1 MNTVSGD
8 PVKLPKSQGP
18 TKADSRGPLQAR
30 FSAAHHAEEETEE
43 TTASAHH
50 EEPVVKTS
58 SKPPQAMEEEAQGQS
73 DLHAFEALNG
83 SLGSLPTPRLAQDL
97 RQLADSLSR
106 LADQIERLD
115 LLMHVGETN
124 EPRPS
129 PVSGP
134 LSQLVKGRPELQQL
148 LREYLFR

>member
-18 TKADSRGPLQAR
+18 TKADSHGPLQAR
-30 FSAAHHAEEETEE
+30 FSAAHHVDEETEE
-43 TTASAHH
+43 TVAPTHR
-50 EEPVVKTS
+50 EEPVMKTS
-58 SKPPQAMEEEAQGQS
+58 AKPSEPTEEAPVQS
-73 DLHAFEALNG
+73 DHHAFEALNDSRG
-83 SLGSLPTPRLAQDL
+83 TSPTPRLAQDL
-97 RQLADSLSR
+97 RQLADSLLR
-106 LADQIERLD
+106 LADQLERLD

-134 LSQLVKGRPELQQL
+134 LSQLVKSRPELQQL